1 MAGAAKRTPT
11 ITVLGSLNIDL
22 VSYVSHHPLP
32 GETMTS
38 NRFSVSPGGKG
49 ANQAVAC
56 AKLSRP
62 RSSASNT
69 TGTGTGT
76 GTGTDRHAASQETAH
91 VRMVGAVG
99 DASAGDGYGDL
110 LVTNLRSQGVD
121 TSGVVRPAGQKTGIA
136 IIVVDEPTGQNRI
149 ILSPEA
155 NHFLQPGH
163 FDDISSSSP
172 SSPSSSSSSIVVS
185 LSKELSTPRPDL
197 LIMQL
202 EIPVPTVLRAL
213 RAARDG
219 GVPVLL
225 NPAPAV
231 PLPAE
236 AYVGL
241 AHLVVNETEAA
252 ILGGASEADLE
263 TEAGLEAVARKFLAR
278 GVRNVV
284 VTLGGRGV
292 YYMSSS
298 SSSSGSGSGSDV
310 GDSGGKG
317 SGEVV
322 VVVKKGLVPA
332 EKAKVVDTTAA
343 GDTFVGVYA
352 LEAVLAAASSSGATF
367 DVEAAVRKAN
377 RASAKTVE
385 RRGAQDSIPWRDE
398 LGW

>member
-69 TGTGTGT
+69 TGT

-172 SSPSSSSSSIVVS
+172 SSPSSSSIVVS

>member
-69 TGTGTGT
+69 TGT

-172 SSPSSSSSSIVVS
+172 SSPSSSSIVVS
-185 LSKELSTPRPDL
+185 LSNELSTPRPDL

-213 RAARDG
+213 QAARDG

-292 YYMSSS
+292 YYMSS

-398 LGW
+398 LGC

>member
-69 TGTGTGT
+69 TGT

>member
-69 TGTGTGT
+69 TGT

-236 AYVGL
+236 A
-241 AHLVVNETEAA
+241 
-252 ILGGASEADLE
+252 SSR
-263 TEAGLEAVARKFLAR
+263 AGC
-278 GVRNVV
+278 G
-284 VTLGGRGV
+284 T
-292 YYMSSS
+292 SS
-298 SSSSGSGSGSDV
+298 
-310 GDSGGKG
+310 
-317 SGEVV
+317 
-322 VVVKKGLVPA
+322 
-332 EKAKVVDTTAA
+332 
-343 GDTFVGVYA
+343 
-352 LEAVLAAASSSGATF
+352 
-367 DVEAAVRKAN
+367 
-377 RASAKTVE
+377 
-385 RRGAQDSIPWRDE
+385 
-398 LGW
+398 

>member
-69 TGTGTGT
+69 TGT

-185 LSKELSTPRPDL
+185 LSNELSTPRPDL

-298 SSSSGSGSGSDV
+298 SSSGSGSGSDV